1 MKADSAFSSVVLPEP
16 VPPLTRM
23 LRRAATAAASWS
35 WSSAVRVPSSTSS
48 RGPGRTAEKRRIESE
63 GPSTASGG
71 ITTWTR
77 EPSSSRASTIG
88 LSSSTRRPS
97 GVRIRS
103 IASRSACSEG
113 NATSVRSIRP
123 ARST

>member
-1 MKADSAFSSVVLPEP
+1 MKADRALSSVVLPEP

-23 LRRAATAAASWS
+23 LRRAATAAASSS
-35 WSSAVRVPSSTSS
+35 WSSSVSVPSSTSS
-48 RGPGRTAEKRRIESE
+48 VGPGRAAEKRRIDSE

-71 ITTWTR
+71 MTTWTR

-97 GVRIRS
+97 GARIRS
-103 IASRSACSEG
+103 IASRSDCSE
-113 NATSVRSIRP
+113 AKRTSVGSMRP
-123 ARST
+123 RRST